1 MTSSVVT
8 VRVVEF
14 LRKVPPFQF
23 LAETELQELANE
35 IALEYFP
42 KDTAI
47 LSEGSKPSE
56 SLYVIQKGGVK
67 LTLRTEAGEEIVLD
81 IRSEGEMFGLLSVLG
96 GGDVARLNVT
106 AIEDCL
112 CYSIPGQQV
121 GRLMSQHPE
130 FSAYLLRTSVTR
142 YIDQALAEMRART
155 QLLGE
160 GERLLYSVA
169 VADVS
174 RKTALTCPDST
185 SVQNAAAQMKKA
197 KANCIFVAGPDGHAE
212 GIVTENDFTE
222 KVIARGL
229 ALNVPV
235 REIMS
240 SPVISVEDTER
251 VFQVLL
257 KMLAHD
263 IHHVLVTHEGKPT
276 NVVNYHDLMLLQGK
290 SPLNV
295 ARNIEEQRTLDD
307 LVTAQAGTTDLIPLL
322 MREGA
327 KASHITRVVAEINDR
342 ILMKILELAHDQLG
356 APPVPYC
363 WVTLGSEG
371 RREQTFKT
379 DQDNA
384 LILDD
389 SRIDQPVQE
398 YFARF
403 TGFVQ
408 DALVRCGYP
417 LCEGGF
423 MASNPRW
430 RKSVSEWIAEF
441 EHWIKEPVQRGVQN
455 ALIFFDMR
463 PVSGDFS
470 LFEELDRRNREL
482 LRTPG
487 FFKSLLAYV
496 SIMHKPPL
504 GFFGRFVV
512 EHTGA
517 HKNEL
522 DLKLFGTWPI
532 VAAARLFA
540 LDAGIEQINTID
552 RLNALEAMGYED
564 GILLKDLR
572 EAFEF
577 LTLLR
582 LERQLEQKATGQPV
596 NNYISPGSLSN
607 LQKSLLKEAFQTIIR
622 AQSVIESRFKSAVW
636 AQLP

>member
-23 LAETELQELANE
+23 LSEVELQELANE

-42 KDTAI
+42 KDTVI

-81 IRSEGEMFGLLSVLG
+81 IRSEGEIFGLLSVLG
-96 GGDVARLNVT
+96 GDVARLNV
-106 AIEDCL
+106 AALEDCL

-121 GRLMSQHPE
+121 GKLMSEHPE

-142 YIDQALAEMRART
+142 YIDHALAEMRART
-155 QLLGE
+155 HLLGE

-169 VADVS
+169 VADVT
-174 RKTALTCPDST
+174 RKTALTCPPST
-185 SVQNAAAQMKKA
+185 SVQNAAAQMKRA
-197 KANCIFVAGPDGHAE
+197 GASCIFISAPNGHAA

-229 ALNVPV
+229 ALDVPV
-235 REIMS
+235 KEIMT
-240 SPVISVEDTER
+240 SPVVSVEDTER

-263 IHHVLVTHEGKPT
+263 IHHVLVTHEGIPA
-276 NVVNYHDLMLLQGK
+276 NVVTYHDLMLLQGK

-295 ARNIEEQRTLDD
+295 ARNIEEQRTLEG
-307 LVTAQAGTTDLIPLL
+307 LTAAQAGTTDLIPLL

-342 ILMKILELAHDQLG
+342 ILMKILELAHAELG

-384 LILDD
+384 LILADV
-389 SRIDQPVQE
+389 RIDQPGQE

-403 TGFVQ
+403 TAFVQ
-408 DALVRCGYP
+408 DALARCGYP

-430 RKSVSEWIAEF
+430 RKSVAEWIAEF

-482 LRTPG
+482 LQTSG

-512 EHTGA
+512 EHSGM

-532 VAAARLFA
+532 VGAARLFA

-564 GILLKDLR
+564 GLLLKDLR

-582 LERQLEQKATGQPV
+582 LERQLEQKATGQPI
-596 NNYISPGSLSN
+596 NNYISPESLSN

-622 AQSVIESRFKSAVW
+622 AQSAIESRFKSAVW